1 MDMMEH
7 DVKDFLK
14 RIVWTV
20 SSGFLWLTITLAIGA
35 YNDLLVPNPK
45 ITIGNILFYIWSA
58 GTLAAL
64 LYLYSRIWKKKFPHG

>member
-7 DVKDFLK
+7 DVKDFLR

-20 SSGFLWLTITLAIGA
+20 FAGFLWLTITLGIGA

-45 ITIGNILFYIWSA
+45 ITIGNIIFYIWFA
-58 GTLAAL
+58 VTLAAL
-64 LYLYSRIWKKKFPHG
+64 LYLYIRIWKKKFPHG